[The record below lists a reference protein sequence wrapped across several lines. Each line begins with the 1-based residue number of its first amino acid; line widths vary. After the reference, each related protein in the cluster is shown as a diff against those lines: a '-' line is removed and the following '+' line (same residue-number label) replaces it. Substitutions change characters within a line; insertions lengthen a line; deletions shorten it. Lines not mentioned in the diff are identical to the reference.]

1 MGNSKLAE
9 RVRHLLEVVFTTLL
23 FGAQT
28 ILNAGI
34 SIGIMA
40 IPLLPYLFYLLTGMG
55 NYPEAVATEIW
66 AMFYLDTFIVGRII
80 ALIGVVVL
88 LLAAAQLFWSRHK
101 GVALIK
107 TGAYSMV
114 RHPQFSGII
123 IVTFGL
129 TVMVLTNSTASLF
142 QTAGLW
148 LVQILGYIALA
159 RYDEA
164 IRTYDKAIEM
174 ASSGSF
180 YAPMAWIRKG
190 NALQTQGKNEEALEA
205 YNKAIDL
212 NPIFADAWQGRG
224 EAQKALGKVTE
235 ASGSFYLAKKL
246 GYEG

>member
-34 SIGIMA
+34 AISIMA
-40 IPLLPYLFYLLTGMG
+40 IPLLPYLFYLLTGTG
-55 NYPEAVATEIW
+55 NYPEALDTEIW

-88 LLAAAQLFWSRHK
+88 SVAAAQLLWSSHM

-114 RHPQFSGII
+114 RHPQFTGII

-159 RYDEA
+159 RY
-164 IRTYDKAIEM
+164 
-174 ASSGSF
+174 
-180 YAPMAWIRKG
+180 
-190 NALQTQGKNEEALEA
+190 EE
-205 YNKAIDL
+205 
-212 NPIFADAWQGRG
+212 WR
-224 EAQKALGKVTE
+224 
-235 ASGSFYLAKKL
+235 LAKKFGDCYRQYKQKVPFL
-246 GYEG
+246 FPIKSPSRIPETLFTIFMAILIFVVLLFLPYDLIRIYSSRLFVDYLIVL

>member
-88 LLAAAQLFWSRHK
+88 LLAAAQLLWSRHK

-107 TGAYSMV
+107 TGVYSMV

-159 RYDEA
+159 RYEEWRLKKKFGDCYRQYKQKVPFLFPIKSPSRIPETLFTILMA
-164 IRTYDKAIEM
+164 ILIFVVLLFLPYDLIRTY
-174 ASSGSF
+174 SSRLF
-180 YAPMAWIRKG
+180 V
-190 NALQTQGKNEEALEA
+190 
-205 YNKAIDL
+205 D
-212 NPIFADAWQGRG
+212 
-224 EAQKALGKVTE
+224 
-235 ASGSFYLAKKL
+235 YLIIL
-246 GYEG
+246 